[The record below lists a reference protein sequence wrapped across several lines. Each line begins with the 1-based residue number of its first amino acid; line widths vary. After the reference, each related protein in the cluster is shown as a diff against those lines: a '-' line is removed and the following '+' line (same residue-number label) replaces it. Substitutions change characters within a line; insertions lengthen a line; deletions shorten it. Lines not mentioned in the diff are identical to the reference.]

1 MSSWLVAGLWPIG
14 LGLAMA
20 LLQTV
25 ASQPVRTP
33 VGSGPAGQGVAAPG
47 RPRAADGLAIYDEH
61 CVRCHG
67 PLGAGDGDMAERLAR
82 PPASLADPSTVRPR
96 SPRVVARPVLSLLV
110 LVLLAAGCER
120 DQAPPPEDP
129 RRPAI
134 QLASFDFP
142 ESEILGQLYGQA
154 LAQHGFPVEQVVQ
167 LGAREV
173 VAPALEQGK
182 VDMVPEYL
190 GSALNFLNDRDRVA
204 TADPGLTH
212 ARLEQAFA
220 PRGVSVLAFAPAVDR
235 NGFVV
240 TGDLARRRGLVK
252 LSDLA
257 PLASQLTFGGPPECP
272 QRPLCLQ
279 GLQDVYKLKFAR
291 FEAMPS
297 RDVTAAELKTGE
309 IDVGMIDTTNP
320 NLVKRGNDLVQLADD
335 RRLQPAENVV
345 PVIRR
350 EVVDAYGPSLV
361 RLLNAVSAELT
372 TTELT
377 RLNLQVADGRSPA
390 DAASGW
396 LRAHTII
403 G

>member
-1 MSSWLVAGLWPIG
+1 MRRAVPGAPARTILALITLALLVAGCD
-14 LGLAMA
+14 
-20 LLQTV
+20 
-25 ASQPVRTP
+25 R
-33 VGSGPAGQGVAAPG
+33 GQAP
-47 RPRAADGLAIYDEH
+47 
-61 CVRCHG
+61 
-67 PLGAGDGDMAERLAR
+67 
-82 PPASLADPSTVRPR
+82 
-96 SPRVVARPVLSLLV
+96 
-110 LVLLAAGCER
+110 
-120 DQAPPPEDP
+120 PPPEDP
-129 RRPAI
+129 RRPTI

-142 ESEILGQLYGQA
+142 ESEILGELYGQA
-154 LAQHGFPVEQVVQ
+154 LRGHGFPVELVVQ

-220 PRGVSVLAFAPAVDR
+220 PRGVSVLAYAPAVDR

-240 TGDLARRRGLVK
+240 TGEMARARGLEK

-257 PLASQLTFGGPPECP
+257 PMASQLALGGPPECP
-272 QRPLCLQ
+272 QRPLCLG

-297 RDVTAAELKTGE
+297 RTVTAAALETGE
-309 IDVGMIDTTNP
+309 IDVGMIDTTDP
-320 NLVKRGNDLVQLADD
+320 NLVKHDLVQLEDD
-335 RRLQPAENVV
+335 RDLQPADNVV
-345 PVIRR
+345 PVVRR
-350 EVVDAYGPSLV
+350 EVLDAYGPPLV
-361 RLLNAVSAELT
+361 RLLNAVSAQLT
-372 TTELT
+372 TIELT
-377 RLNLQVADGRSPA
+377 RLNLQVADGEPPA
-390 DAASGW
+390 DAAAGW

>member
-1 MSSWLVAGLWPIG
+1 MRRALPGAATRTILALTMLALLVAGCD
-14 LGLAMA
+14 
-20 LLQTV
+20 
-25 ASQPVRTP
+25 R
-33 VGSGPAGQGVAAPG
+33 GQAP
-47 RPRAADGLAIYDEH
+47 
-61 CVRCHG
+61 
-67 PLGAGDGDMAERLAR
+67 
-82 PPASLADPSTVRPR
+82 
-96 SPRVVARPVLSLLV
+96 
-110 LVLLAAGCER
+110 
-120 DQAPPPEDP
+120 PPPEDP
-129 RRPAI
+129 RRPTI

-142 ESEILGQLYGQA
+142 ESEILGELYGQA
-154 LAQHGFPVEQVVQ
+154 LRQHGFPVELVVQ

-220 PRGVSVLAFAPAVDR
+220 PRGVSVLAYAPAVDR

-240 TGDLARRRGLVK
+240 TGEMARSRGLEK

-257 PLASQLTFGGPPECP
+257 PIAGQLVIGGPPECP
-272 QRPLCLQ
+272 QRPLCLK
-279 GLQDVYKLKFAR
+279 GLQEVYKLEFER
-291 FEAMPS
+291 FEAKPS

-320 NLVKRGNDLVQLADD
+320 NLVKQGNDLVQLQDD
-335 RRLQPAENVV
+335 RHLQPADNVV
-345 PVIRR
+345 PVLRR
-350 EVVDAYGPSLV
+350 EVLDAYGPALV
-361 RLLNAVSAELT
+361 RLVNAVSAQLTTKELT
-372 TTELT
+372 G
-377 RLNLQVADGRSPA
+377 LNLQVADGRPAA
-390 DAASGW
+390 DAAARW